1 MTDTDKV
8 TTNHI
13 EAALHTLDAI
23 AEITTERGKN
33 YGHPIKH
40 FNCTQSMYSAWCVAR
55 NQSNI
60 SLPQDKENGI
70 RHGVY
75 MILDK
80 LARMSENP
88 THKDNID
95 DIQGYARCIQMILDK

>member
-1 MTDTDKV
+1 MKDEHLEETF
-8 TTNHI
+8 HPI
-13 EAALHTLDAI
+13 DAI
-23 AEITTERGKN
+23 TEITTERGKN

-40 FNCTQSMYSAWCVAR
+40 FYCTQTMYEDWLRAR
-55 NQSNI
+55 GQSQVR
-60 SLPQDKENGI
+60 LCPEKEIAI

-88 THKDNID
+88 NHKDNID

>member
-1 MTDTDKV
+1 MDS
-8 TTNHI
+8 I
-13 EAALHTLDAI
+13 EQ
-23 AEITTERGKN
+23 ITTERGKN

-40 FNCTQSMYSAWCVAR
+40 FHCTQSMYADWMKGR
-55 NQSNI
+55 NAGI
-60 SLPQDKENGI
+60 PLPEDKELAV

-88 THKDNID
+88 MLKDNID
-95 DIQGYARCIQMILDK
+95 DIQGYARCIQMVLDHE

>member
-1 MTDTDKV
+1 MTDK
-8 TTNHI
+8 I
-13 EAALHTLDAI
+13 EQ
-23 AEITTERGKN
+23 ITTERGKN

-40 FNCTQSMYSAWCVAR
+40 FACTQSMYMDWVFAR
-55 NQSNI
+55 SQSEI
-60 SLPQDKENGI
+60 KLPPQKEAGL

-88 THKDNID
+88 LHSDNID
-95 DIQGYARCIQMILDK
+95 DIQGYAKCIQMVLDYDAQD

>member
-1 MTDTDKV
+1 MHSLVNDMTDKIT
-8 TTNHI
+8 
-13 EAALHTLDAI
+13 
-23 AEITTERGKN
+23 EITTERGKN

-40 FNCTQSMYSAWCVAR
+40 FATTTAMFCVWREARLDTKAASKLTTQQEMA
-55 NQSNI
+55 
-60 SLPQDKENGI
+60 L

-88 THKDNID
+88 EHRDNID
-95 DIQGYARCIQMILDK
+95 DIQGYAKCIGMVLDYEATK

>member
-1 MTDTDKV
+1 MNDKIKELTD
-8 TTNHI
+8 
-13 EAALHTLDAI
+13 
-23 AEITTERGKN
+23 ERGKN

-40 FNCTQSMYSAWCVAR
+40 FSCTQELYMDWINAR
-55 NQSNI
+55 IQSDI
-60 SLPQDKENGI
+60 KLPASKEAGL

-88 THKDNID
+88 NHRDNLD
-95 DIQGYARCIQMILDK
+95 DIQGYAKCIGMVVDYDK

>member
-1 MTDTDKV
+1 MTDKIT
-8 TTNHI
+8 
-13 EAALHTLDAI
+13 
-23 AEITTERGKN
+23 EITTERGKN

-40 FNCTQSMYSAWCVAR
+40 FSCTNSMYERWLEAR
-55 NQSNI
+55 TASECG
-60 SLPQDKENGI
+60 SLDLEKELGL

-88 THKDNID
+88 NHRDNLD
-95 DIQGYARCIQMILDK
+95 DIQGYAKCIGMVLDYDQK

>member
-1 MTDTDKV
+1 MSDEIKHITD
-8 TTNHI
+8 
-13 EAALHTLDAI
+13 
-23 AEITTERGKN
+23 ERGKN

-40 FNCTQSMYSAWCVAR
+40 FYCTQSMYASWLTAR
-55 NQSNI
+55 CQAENY
-60 SLPQDKENGI
+60 LDPDKEIAI

-88 THKDNID
+88 NHKDNID